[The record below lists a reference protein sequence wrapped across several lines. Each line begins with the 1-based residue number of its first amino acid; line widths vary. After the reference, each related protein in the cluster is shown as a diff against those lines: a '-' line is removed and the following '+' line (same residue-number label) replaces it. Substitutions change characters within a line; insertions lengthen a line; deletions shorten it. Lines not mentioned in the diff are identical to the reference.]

1 MTAIDSWIGAI
12 DDGKYVGALLL
23 DLSKA
28 FDCVPHQLL
37 IQELDCIGVGS
48 EALVWF
54 TSYLS
59 GRSQRVCCNQE
70 AAQWKPVSRGVP
82 QGSCLSPLLFN
93 IFVRNI
99 PTIAETECVQY
110 ADDITES
117 AADKDIEVVAEK
129 LTSSF
134 NSVKQFCASKQ
145 LVVNTSK
152 TQLIILKTPTR
163 KIPQDFKL
171 VLDNCEIE
179 PMKSVKLLGVT
190 IDRHLTMGDHIDGVV
205 RKCQGLLGVLRRA
218 APNLPHALA
227 RQAYIALIRSHLEYA
242 SAVLA
247 PSSKTQLDRLDTIQR
262 IAARII
268 LGLPRDAHAAPLLET
283 LKLPSLESRRNDHIV
298 SLVRSIVE
306 ERSHP
311 ALNGLLRT
319 LDTGEVT
326 GDSVAR
332 IGVGK
337 KRFKIHGAL
346 IYNQWLRLQ
355 DQ

>member
-1 MTAIDSWIGAI
+1 M
-12 DDGKYVGALLL
+12 
-23 DLSKA
+23 
-28 FDCVPHQLL
+28 
-37 IQELDCIGVGS
+37 GS

-59 GRSQRVCCNQE
+59 GRSHRVCCNQE

-171 VLDNCEIE
+171 VLD
-179 PMKSVKLLGVT
+179 K
-190 IDRHLTMGDHIDGVV
+190 
-205 RKCQGLLGVLRRA
+205 VLR
-218 APNLPHALA
+218 N
-227 RQAYIALIRSHLEYA
+227 
-242 SAVLA
+242 
-247 PSSKTQLDRLDTIQR
+247 
-262 IAARII
+262 
-268 LGLPRDAHAAPLLET
+268 
-283 LKLPSLESRRNDHIV
+283 
-298 SLVRSIVE
+298 
-306 ERSHP
+306 
-311 ALNGLLRT
+311 
-319 LDTGEVT
+319 
-326 GDSVAR
+326 
-332 IGVGK
+332 
-337 KRFKIHGAL
+337 
-346 IYNQWLRLQ
+346 
-355 DQ
+355 